1 MARVL
6 RLGSECQK
14 DLPDPI
20 LQFAASWAASVP
32 TPGSGGIDYAS
43 WQIANFGAGS
53 PPGSGPTED
62 FNGDGIPNLIAF
74 ALGISPLVYEPAGLP
89 VIDVQGD
96 VATFTFV
103 QDTTLTGISCEVQVS
118 SDLDEWD
125 PLADGVIGSSGAL
138 ETRQA
143 SISIGEDPQLF
154 FRLAVTQL

>member
-1 MARVL
+1 M
-6 RLGSECQK
+6 
-14 DLPDPI
+14 
-20 LQFAASWAASVP
+20 
-32 TPGSGGIDYAS
+32 T
-43 WQIANFGAGS
+43 
-53 PPGSGPTED
+53 
-62 FNGDGIPNLIAF
+62 
-74 ALGISPLVYEPAGLP
+74 
-89 VIDVQGD
+89 DVQGD

-125 PLADGVIGSSGAL
+125 PLEDGVIGPSGSL